1 MLDTRYPFLS
11 AYLKG
16 EEARLVT
23 SNHINRMSKV
33 SSLQDI
39 LEIVR
44 ETDIGSY
51 LDGVLVETFDDLDEH
66 LWMYFGECLER
77 LEWFKPVPA
86 DILKI
91 LKAYTVKYDVLNIKA
106 ALQGVST
113 GKQIRKIP
121 IGVIH
126 NYGLLD
132 ELSGA
137 ENADG
142 IIELLTKCKL
152 GNYASVLEEGK
163 IDEGVE
169 SRLMAEARLDGEYYK
184 NLLDM
189 TKGIT
194 DGAILSKVFSTII
207 DMTNLQIIL
216 RAIIGG
222 IGPEAA
228 EYTISGGYMI
238 SDAVVKDLISLKLT
252 DIPGRLENT
261 QYSKVAE
268 EVVDSYDR
276 TKSIAVVDE
285 IIEKHKFRLSQEIL
299 SPRVLSPL
307 MIAWYLILKEVE
319 IRNLRLILKAM
330 FDNIPVEEIRN
341 CLVLSS

>member
-39 LEIVR
+39 LEIIK

-51 LDGVLVETFDDLDEH
+51 LEGVLVETFDDLDEH

-77 LEWFKPVPA
+77 VEWFKPVPA

-91 LKAYTVKYDVLNIKA
+91 LKTYIIKYDVLNIKA
-106 ALQGVST
+106 ALQGIST
-113 GKQIRKIP
+113 GEQARRIP

-132 ELSGA
+132 ELSSA
-137 ENADG
+137 ENMDG

-152 GNYASVLEEGK
+152 GNYASVLEECK
-163 IDEGVE
+163 IDGEVE
-169 SRLMAEARLDGEYYK
+169 SRLLAEAKLDGEYYK
-184 NLLDM
+184 NLLNM
-189 TKGIT
+189 TKGIM
-194 DGAILSKVFSTII
+194 DGAILSKAFGIII
-207 DMTNLQIIL
+207 DMKNLQVML
-216 RAIIGG
+216 RAIIAG

-228 EYTISGGYMI
+228 KYIINGGYMLSSEAI
-238 SDAVVKDLISLKLT
+238 KELLPLKLS
-252 DIPGRLENT
+252 DVPGRVEYLYQNM
-261 QYSKVAE
+261 AE
-268 EVVDSYDR
+268 EVVSSYDR
-276 TKSIAVVDE
+276 TKSIAVVEE
-285 IIEKHKFRLSQEIL
+285 IIEKHKFKLSKEIL

-341 CLVLSS
+341 CLVLPS